1 MNRAKIIILISMML
15 LINLFL
21 FKDEI
26 RAIAG
31 QVFTSYE
38 DKLIEMKDLGIIVDK
53 SVQIDKNVL
62 VKLDFKKLKNKV
74 KDFTGTEVP
83 KIVLTNLENE
93 DSKTKIEVKTE
104 INGEAK
110 YIQIDPDLDYE
121 IIGFI
126 DEAAYCFDSNKPEIS
141 MENAKKEALEF
152 AQKHFRAFNKY
163 NMVLVEQNYFNR
175 VSKSDYYFIWKAVD
189 ENVELPVYVNIMVDS
204 RSGKVCSYTC
214 GYGNNKVEQLNPK
227 ISKNEALDILKNFL
241 KTKYPDKEIKE
252 YNIKLMVGENHTSKV
267 KEDVLKYRVD
277 YKFNVPEDAVFDKN
291 GKYIVKGGSLQ
302 INANTGEIILEGIY

>member
-1 MNRAKIIILISMML
+1 MML

-53 SVQIDKNVL
+53 SVQIDKNDL

-121 IIGFI
+121 IISFI
-126 DEAAYCFDSNKPEIS
+126 DEAANCFDSNKSEIS

-152 AQKHFRAFNKY
+152 AQKHFRVFNKY
-163 NMVLVEQNYFNR
+163 NLVLVEQNYFNR
-175 VSKSDYYFIWKAVD
+175 VSKSDYNFIWKAVD

-214 GYGNNKVEQLNPK
+214 GYGNSKVEQLNPK

-241 KTKYPDKEIKE
+241 KNKYPDKEIKE

-291 GKYIVKGGSLQ
+291 GKYIIKGGSLQ